1 MKNNFL
7 KSNKIAVHEVTD
19 KLRDKNLIRQI
30 FSSVSFKAISIVIG
44 LILVPVLLKKL
55 GQEKYGIWALLLSLV
70 QWVSLMDIGI
80 GNGLRIKLTE
90 ALSKNK
96 QSEAKEY
103 VSTAY
108 YLMSIIAIPL
118 MFIFLPIFFLFDW
131 SDFFNSKDLSISE
144 SRWIV
149 MIFVYSMII
158 YFVLSLL
165 NQVMYAVQR
174 SSLTSISPIVTSSF
188 FISIIYFFS
197 ADNNTS
203 LLFTCVVYALCLI
216 LSITIIS
223 VFFYKEYTNLLP
235 KREFFKKDKIKPLL
249 SLGVKFFIIQ
259 ITGIVIFS
267 TDNIIITQLLGPKF
281 VAVYNIPFVIFNNI
295 GMLAN
300 IVMMPI
306 YSSYTEAYSKGNLD
320 WIKTKVIMLSKL
332 VIPFTLFICIVVFLF
347 PTILKIWIG
356 DSIQVPEYLPLLI
369 GLYSI
374 VTVWNNIFSYVLGG
388 IGKINLGMYI
398 TISQGILNI
407 PLSIYFTKYC
417 GMGLNGVII
426 SNIICLGISAFISP
440 IQVYYFIFYKK
451 HTNRLTKIFS

>member
-1 MKNNFL
+1 MKNNFF

-30 FSSVSFKAISIVIG
+30 FSSISFKAISIAIG

-55 GQEKYGIWALLLSLV
+55 GQEKYGIWALLLSLI

-96 QSEAKEY
+96 QIEAKEY

-108 YLMSIIAIPL
+108 YLMSVIAIPL
-118 MFIFLPIFFLFDW
+118 MFILLPMFFLFNW
-131 SDFFNSKDLSISE
+131 SDFFNSKDISLSE

-149 MIFVYSMII
+149 MIFVYSMIM
-158 YFVLSLL
+158 YFVLSLV

-174 SSLTSISPIVTSSF
+174 SSLTSIAPILTSSI
-188 FISIIYFFS
+188 FIFIIYFFS
-197 ADNNTS
+197 KDNNAS
-203 LLFTCVVYALCLI
+203 LLFVCIVYALCLI
-216 LSITIIS
+216 LAITIIS
-223 VFFYKEYTNLLP
+223 AFFYKEYSNLFP
-235 KREFFKKDKIKPLL
+235 RKQSFKKDKIKPLL

-259 ITGIVIFS
+259 ITGVIIFS
-267 TDNIIITQLLGPKF
+267 SDNIIITQLLGPKF

-295 GMLAN
+295 SMLAN

-320 WIKTKVIMLSKL
+320 WIKTKVVMLCRL
-332 VIPFTLFICIVVFLF
+332 MIPFTIFVGIVVFLF
-347 PTILKIWIG
+347 PTIIKIWVG
-356 DSIQVPEYLPLLI
+356 DSIDIPDYLPLLV

-388 IGKINLGMYI
+388 IGKINLGMYT
-398 TISQGILNI
+398 TIAQGILNI
-407 PLSIYFTKYC
+407 PLSIYFAKYC
-417 GMGLNGVII
+417 GFGINGII
-426 SNIICLGISAFISP
+426 IGNIICLGISSIISP

-451 HTNRLTKIFS
+451 HTEKLTKILS